1 MFTVLLLSA
10 FGVVAPV
17 FGPVVEQFRAP
28 ACERCAGHRGV
39 TIATTPGDVVRAA
52 VDGEIVFVGEVA
64 GVTYVVE
71 RISADV
77 RITYGMVQPLST
89 LVTGQL
95 VVAGQPLGVSE
106 TRVYL
111 GVRVGA
117 RPVHPLRYLGLA
129 GARLVSSSRLLGVTR
144 TRSR

>member
-1 MFTVLLLSA
+1 MFAVLLLSA

-17 FGPVVEQFRAP
+17 TGPVVEQFRAP

-52 VDGEIVFVGEVA
+52 VDGEIVFVGQVA

-95 VVAGQPLGVSE
+95 VAAGQPLGLSE
-106 TRVYL
+106 TWVYI
-111 GVRVGA
+111 GVRVGTQ
-117 RPVHPLRYLGLA
+117 PVHPLRYLGLA
-129 GARLVSSSRLLGVTR
+129 GARLVSSSRLLGVAR

>member
-17 FGPVVEQFRAP
+17 TGPVVEQFRAP
-28 ACERCAGHRGV
+28 ACERCAGNRGV

-52 VDGEIVFVGEVA
+52 VDGEIVFVGQVA

-95 VVAGQPLGVSE
+95 VAAGQPLGVSE
-106 TRVYL
+106 TRVYI
-111 GVRVGA
+111 GVRVGSQ
-117 RPVHPLRYLGLA
+117 PVHPLRYLGLA
-129 GARLVSSSRLLGVTR
+129 GARLVSSSRLLGVAR

>member
-1 MFTVLLLSA
+1 MLAVFLLSV

-17 FGPVVEQFRAP
+17 PGPVVEPFRAP
-28 ACERCAGHRGV
+28 ACDRCAGHRGV
-39 TIATTPGDVVRAA
+39 TISTTPGDVVRAA
-52 VDGEIVFVGEVA
+52 VAGEIVFVGQVA

-77 RITYGMVQPLST
+77 RITYGQIQPLST
-89 LVTGQL
+89 LTVGQQ
-95 VVAGQPLGVSE
+95 VDEGQSLGQAES
-106 TRVYL
+106 RVYI
-111 GVRVGA
+111 GVRVGT

-129 GARLVSSSRLLGVTR
+129 GARLISSSRLLGVTR